1 MTLRAETRVDRSAT
15 AITVERNK
23 RDGVVHLSVSPTWI
37 GVRTYRD
44 PATGKLSRELRRPE
58 QVWAKSHID
67 SLKRLTAT
75 HGHPTEVWE
84 GEELPVMLDA
94 RASASD
100 PPGPDGTLR
109 RPPALYQVG
118 QVGDEIGTV
127 EIDGHK
133 LPRVGVAIH
142 GARAVADAEAGKT
155 QTSLGYGCLVDRTPG
170 KWTDPATGKAW
181 DYDAEHVLDA
191 EDPRVLAAI
200 ADGFDPETL
209 GANHLAVSIAR
220 GRGGAMSELLPRLDS
235 AIAWETVADG
245 VVWNSAAPYMS
256 TEPAPDGGGSL
267 PAPSPAE
274 DRLRAAMES
283 AGVLGAELGT
293 VPDGLAT
300 AELTGSYSWG
310 SKWRGWIEL
319 GEGIA
324 FVDNES
330 RGLWWASRAESG
342 AVIGSPASF
351 VWIGPISR
359 LRLDAGPRED
369 LGEPRL
375 FSALRNADESGVSG
389 TGRVLDGV
397 LWPDGSVATRWRTD
411 TPGGETFATWTH
423 FHAVHVCSHPGN
435 ATELPF
441 ADGGDPPTCIACAA
455 RQAVAAARS
464 DGEPRAAPYPPGVP
478 ASILLPARARAVA
491 DQIAAKL
498 PGSKIAVKADGL
510 ELSLPPEIAGPVAD
524 ALTTVADYVRGMAG
538 ELVAADQAAG
548 EQAAALATAKESID
562 SLKADRALVEPL
574 LKAAAKAKRDELI
587 AEAKTV
593 APKLDAI
600 PDDADA
606 AAIRKLAV
614 TARLGTLKRDTADA
628 IDGAYDALLAQVK
641 GDTAGGKDPPAPK
654 PAQPAAPA
662 PGQVIPPPV
671 PPPPA
676 PRRDEDRSDA
686 DEDKLPAMYR
696 TDAA

>member
-1 MTLRAETRVDRSAT
+1 MKPRAETRVDRSAT
-15 AITVERNK
+15 AITVERNA

-44 PATGKLSRELRRPE
+44 PITGKLSRELRRPE

-94 RASASD
+94 RATVDD

-109 RPPALYQVG
+109 RPPAAYQVG
-118 QVGDEIGTV
+118 QVGDEIGSV

-170 KWTDPATGKAW
+170 KWTDPTTGKVW
-181 DYDAEHVLDA
+181 EYDAEHVLDA
-191 EDPRVLAAI
+191 EDPRVIAAV
-200 ADGFDPETL
+200 ADGFDPATL

-220 GRGGAMSELLPRLDS
+220 GRGGPMSELLPRLDAWVDS
-235 AIAWETVADG
+235 ALFTVGDHVKILADHMPDMVGATATIAEVGSEPYYAVTLPDGALHKWFSQSELAAATRRVDDAD
-245 VVWNSAAPYMS
+245 P
-256 TEPAPDGGGSL
+256 PAPRD
-267 PAPSPAE
+267 
-274 DRLRAAMES
+274 
-283 AGVLGAELGT
+283 
-293 VPDGLAT
+293 
-300 AELTGSYSWG
+300 
-310 SKWRGWIEL
+310 
-319 GEGIA
+319 
-324 FVDNES
+324 
-330 RGLWWASRAESG
+330 
-342 AVIGSPASF
+342 
-351 VWIGPISR
+351 
-359 LRLDAGPRED
+359 D

-375 FSALRNADESGVSG
+375 FTMVRNADDSGVSG

-423 FHAVHVCSHPGN
+423 FHAVHVCAHPGN

-441 ADGGDPPTCIACAA
+441 ADGGDPPPCVACAA

-464 DGEPRAAPYPPGVP
+464 DGEREAAPYPPGVP

-524 ALTTVADYVRGMAG
+524 ALTAVADYVRGMAG

-548 EQAAALATAKESID
+548 EHAAALATAKESID

-587 AEAKTV
+587 AEAKTI
-593 APKLDAI
+593 APKLDGI

-606 AAIRKLAV
+606 QAIRKLAV
-614 TARLGTLKRDTADA
+614 TARLGTLKRDTVDA
-628 IDGAYDALLAQVK
+628 IDGAYDALLAQVRGSTK
-641 GDTAGGKDPPAPK
+641 TDTAGGKDPADKPDPKKVIPDADKPKVEPAPK
-654 PAQPAAPA
+654 
-662 PGQVIPPPV
+662 
-671 PPPPA
+671 
-676 PRRDEDRSDA
+676 RDEDRSDA